1 MIKSLRN
8 FFLDIDY
15 YQYCKHRQYVA
26 GDVFLT
32 HKIKEE
38 NRVIAVLSDGLG
50 SGIKASVLATLTA
63 TMALKYISN
72 YADVRETAEVIMD
85 TLPVCSVR
93 KISYSTFTIVDLNSM
108 GHVRV
113 IEHGNPGYV
122 LMRELDSVPVE
133 KTPIQLKKWHD
144 REVTFSEFNARI
156 GDRILY
162 FSDGVSQ
169 AGMGHPEYPLGW
181 GRRNVIQHLK
191 KWISWEDD
199 ISSRALA
206 MKTAIRARQIDGYEP
221 KDDITCGV
229 MYLRHPRSLLVLTGP
244 PYSDSKDA
252 ELAQMVDSFDG
263 RKVICGG
270 TTASIIGRELD
281 RDIDMNLDNL
291 DPDVPPSSKMEGID
305 LITEG
310 TLTLSK
316 VADILERGQKPELM
330 RSNAATT
337 LTSILLDSD
346 DIYFVVGTRIN
357 EAHQDPNLP
366 VELDIRRNI
375 IKKITTLLEE
385 KYLKETHK
393 RFI

>member
-1 MIKSLRN
+1 VS
-8 FFLDIDY
+8 
-15 YQYCKHRQYVA
+15 
-26 GDVFLT
+26 
-32 HKIKEE
+32 
-38 NRVIAVLSDGLG
+38 
-50 SGIKASVLATLTA
+50 
-63 TMALKYISN
+63 
-72 YADVRETAEVIMD
+72 
-85 TLPVCSVR
+85 
-93 KISYSTFTIVDLNSM
+93 
-108 GHVRV
+108 
-113 IEHGNPGYV
+113 
-122 LMRELDSVPVE
+122 
-133 KTPIQLKKWHD
+133 
-144 REVTFSEFNARI
+144 FSEFNACI

-169 AGMGHPEYPLGW
+169 AGMGRPEYPLGW
-181 GRRNVIQHLK
+181 GRKNVIQQLK

-199 ISSRALA
+199 ISSRVLA

-229 MYLRHPRSLLVLTGP
+229 MYLRHPRSLLVVTGP
-244 PYSDSKDA
+244 PYSDTKDA
-252 ELAQMVDSFDG
+252 ELAQMVDAFEG

-281 RDIDMNLDNL
+281 RDIDMNLDSL
-291 DPDVPPSSKMEGID
+291 DPDIPPSSMMEGID

-330 RSNAATT
+330 RANAATT
-337 LTSILLDSD
+337 LVSNLLDSD
-346 DIYFVVGTRIN
+346 IIFFVVGTRIN

-375 IKKITTLLEE
+375 VKKITNLLEE